1 MFSALSG
8 LVVTS
13 EEARRGMFAPLGPVA
28 ACGLWPLVGVV
39 AVIAYRYRRG
49 DAEEWCVDDRELV
62 VRASPSG
69 AIVER
74 VPFSHI
80 ESVRFGQG
88 RFITSAVGLWKR
100 GQSQPKRLLIVD
112 LPRTTILEIFEQIAY
127 RCESLRSEGTNEPT
141 IETQVKLVPNWY
153 GRGAEVACPACGATR
168 PIASAARAC
177 RCGQRGWSAEWVVI
191 PFATMQTTDTDG
203 TLSRIAL
210 FRRPMPRATAW
221 PRQRWWHFAIPTLA
235 LASLVVIVAFQP
247 EPVIVGMIIP
257 VVVVLGTLL
266 FPYLTRPRALAV
278 VTPDGVFGLD
288 DRGRCAFD
296 APPTVHVG
304 GLTISLETPTQHCV
318 LWGRRSQVKALAE
331 LLAARHAGKSR

>member
-1 MFSALSG
+1 MFSLLSG
-8 LVVTS
+8 LVLT
-13 EEARRGMFAPLGPVA
+13 EEARRASQA
-28 ACGLWPLVGVV
+28 AYAGLVIYGLWPLVGLV

-49 DAEEWCVDDRELV
+49 DPEEWCVDDRELV

-69 AIVER
+69 SLVER

-88 RFITSAVGLWKR
+88 RFLTSAVGLWKR

-112 LPRTTILEIFEQIAY
+112 LPRMTILEIFEQVAE
-127 RCESLRSEGTNEPT
+127 RCESFRSEGTNEPT

-153 GRGAEVACPACGATR
+153 GRGAEVACPQCGATR
-168 PIASAARAC
+168 PIASAAQAC

-191 PFATMQTTDTDG
+191 PFAMMQTRDADG
-203 TLSRIAL
+203 TLSRFAL

-221 PRQRWWHFAIPTLA
+221 PRQRWWHFALPTLA
-235 LASLVVIVAFQP
+235 LVGLVVMVAFQP
-247 EPVIVGMIIP
+247 EPVIAGMIIP
-257 VVVVLGTLL
+257 VVLVLGTQL

-288 DRGRCAFD
+288 DRGQCVFD
-296 APPTVHVG
+296 TPPTVHVG
-304 GLTISLETPTQHCV
+304 GLAISLETPTQLCV
-318 LWGRRSQVKALAE
+318 LWGRRSHVKALAE
-331 LLAARHAGKSR
+331 LLAARRTEPSR